1 MNIRVETVF
10 DKDSGKFR
18 VELYFPEDSPDPFV
32 RSESIYQSHEAAA
45 DDVISIMKSSL
56 PK

>member
-10 DKDSGKFR
+10 DKDAGKFR
-18 VELYFPEDSPDPFV
+18 VELYFPEDSIDPFV
-32 RSESIYQSHEAAA
+32 RSEPIYQSHEAAA
-45 DDVISIMKSSL
+45 DDVVSIMKSSL